1 MSILLIAGSI
11 ALSLVAALTGA
22 VWEGW
27 ALIAAFLIAVAAAGL
42 GARGALVLFALLLAV
57 SMYFLAPQGATAAI
71 EGFGLNPRAVFRDW
85 AAAME
90 IVAAAV
96 IAAVF
101 FWGLSR
107 RGPSLW
113 HAAVE
118 ASDDIAAVVNR
129 IGEVAALLFI
139 PLMVIIFYDIT
150 QRTILGW
157 RGDFIESVF
166 YLSSTKMQEM
176 QWHLHAVLFLLCLGY
191 AYQKDAHVRIELVR
205 DKLAP
210 RTRVWLELIGAAL
223 FLFAYCAVIVKFG
236 FTFTERA
243 FATGEVSAAQTG
255 LTHRWIIKA
264 FLPVGFIVLGATGV
278 SAVLKCLVYLYGPAE
293 LRPRVNEYAGTH
305 HADLPDDVR
314 TRGPVAD

>member
-1 MSILLIAGSI
+1 MSVILIAASLC
-11 ALSLVAALTGA
+11 LSLVAALTGA

-27 ALIAAFLIAVAAAGL
+27 ALIAAFLFAVAAAGF
-42 GARGALVLFALLLAV
+42 GARGSAVLFGLLLSV
-57 SMYFLAPQGATAAI
+57 SLYFLAPQGAEAAI
-71 EGFGLNPRAVFRDW
+71 KGFGFNPRAVFQNW
-85 AAAME
+85 SALIE
-90 IVAAAV
+90 LVAALV

-101 FWGLSR
+101 FWGLGR
-107 RGPSLW
+107 RGPSVH

-118 ASDDIAAVVNR
+118 TSDDIEAVIDR
-129 IGEVAALLFI
+129 IGGVASLLFI
-139 PLMVIIFYDIT
+139 PMMIIIFYDIT

-157 RGDFIESVF
+157 RGDFIETVF

-205 DKLAP
+205 DRLAP

-236 FTFTERA
+236 YTFTVRA
-243 FATGEVSAAQTG
+243 FVTGEVSSAQTG
-255 LTHRWIIKA
+255 LEQRWIIKGM
-264 FLPVGFIVLGATGV
+264 LPVGFILLGATGV
-278 SAVLKCLVYLYGPAE
+278 AAALKCLVYLYGPAE